1 MKMAYYKVKGQS
13 RFLETH
19 LRGTGRTL
27 TASQAAN
34 RYGILN
40 LTARVFDLRQLG
52 LNVSVKAGK
61 YSVSSRDVAGSR
73 AKVLG

>member
-1 MKMAYYKVKGQS
+1 MSYYKVKGQA
-13 RFLETH
+13 RFLENH

-34 RYGILN
+34 QYGILN
-40 LTARVFDLRQLG
+40 LTARVFDLRNLG
-52 LNVSVKAGK
+52 LNVKVTSGA
-61 YSVSSRDVAGSR
+61 YSISARDVVGSR

>member
-1 MKMAYYKVKGQS
+1 MSYYKVKGQA
-13 RFLETH
+13 RFLENH

-34 RYGILN
+34 QYGILN

-52 LNVSVKAGK
+52 LNVKVKGGK
-61 YSVSSRDVAGSR
+61 YTMTSRDIVGSR
-73 AKVLG
+73 AKVLA

>member
-1 MKMAYYKVKGQS
+1 MAYYKVKGQA
-13 RFLETH
+13 RFLESH
-19 LRGTGRTL
+19 LRGTSRTL

-40 LTARVFDLRQLG
+40 LTARVFDLRVLG
-52 LNVSVKAGK
+52 LDVKVIEGK
-61 YSVSSRDVAGSR
+61 YSMVSRDVNGSR